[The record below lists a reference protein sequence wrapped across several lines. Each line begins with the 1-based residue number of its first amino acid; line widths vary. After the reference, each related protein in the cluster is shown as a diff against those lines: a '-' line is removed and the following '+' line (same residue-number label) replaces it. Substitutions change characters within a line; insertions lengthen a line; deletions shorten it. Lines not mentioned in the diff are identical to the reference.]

1 MVISFVN
8 FKKQYDI
15 DWKQF
20 DNSNAEIERVARSVS
35 EIVPQDALFVI
46 PPTSTIRSR
55 LHRGV
60 YVSMQDG
67 GAYFWNKGFEV
78 EFIRRLGVLGIR
90 YTPSIYR
97 DKDTVTREFLENI
110 HPALLRLKTEGVTHA
125 ILPFSTI
132 KNFPSRSI
140 FQTENFI
147 VLGIDNAILATSPV
161 SYSNPR

>member
-1 MVISFVN
+1 
-8 FKKQYDI
+8 
-15 DWKQF
+15 
-20 DNSNAEIERVARSVS
+20 
-35 EIVPQDALFVI
+35 
-46 PPTSTIRSR
+46 
-55 LHRGV
+55 
-60 YVSMQDG
+60 MQDG